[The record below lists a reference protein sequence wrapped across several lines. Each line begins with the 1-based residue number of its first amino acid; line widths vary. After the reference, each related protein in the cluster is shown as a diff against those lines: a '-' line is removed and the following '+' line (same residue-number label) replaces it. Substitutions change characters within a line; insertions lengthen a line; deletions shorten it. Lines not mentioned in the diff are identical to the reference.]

1 MRILIDHHA
10 KQWLRKTIRYLAVSL
25 LASCGW
31 LAVSAQSNQKVG
43 LQEETETSQQ
53 NKFEAPALPFKS
65 AAPTTKMVLTPG
77 KKHFVTGAAGTIAM
91 VEATMFVHQ
100 DGSPAIGPVE
110 FALTEVN
117 TKAGLILG
125 NLPTMAGDSLLYSG
139 GVVHLE
145 ATSEG
150 KPLKLATGKVIELQ
164 FEEKDP
170 NMILF
175 GGVADTSGLLNWV
188 PMPPLLNP
196 ANGSIN
202 FQFATNL
209 KTTGSGKG
217 APAYDARFTMDDA
230 TLLAKITPMTTLG
243 TIDNQNQRFSKT
255 RTFASQYI
263 LKTLKEQYPCVGT
276 ERLDVHIEF
285 SRQGNPTRIQI
296 TGAGKPCFQKAVV
309 EIVSRLQWTS
319 IDGHRAVTVQ
329 LNINQTS
336 TGNPNENTFVSMADD
351 PASQL
356 DETTR
361 KAIQQLNQVQAQRIE
376 ETRIRNFA
384 RDAMHATDLG
394 WINLDAY
401 VRNSDNVDIEAII
414 LEAPPGTS
422 VFLVIDTFRAVM
434 PSKSTTIGKAEFT
447 RVPKGLSA
455 KIVALSAN
463 AETGISIGVLPI
475 QTEQG
480 NAGKLEMKRVTE
492 QELIQKLE
500 VL

>member
-1 MRILIDHHA
+1 M
-10 KQWLRKTIRYLAVSL
+10 T
-25 LASCGW
+25 
-31 LAVSAQSNQKVG
+31 
-43 LQEETETSQQ
+43 
-53 NKFEAPALPFKS
+53 
-65 AAPTTKMVLTPG
+65 
-77 KKHFVTGAAGTIAM
+77 
-91 VEATMFVHQ
+91 
-100 DGSPAIGPVE
+100 
-110 FALTEVN
+110 
-117 TKAGLILG
+117 
-125 NLPTMAGDSLLYSG
+125 
-139 GVVHLE
+139 
-145 ATSEG
+145 
-150 KPLKLATGKVIELQ
+150 
-164 FEEKDP
+164 
-170 NMILF
+170 
-175 GGVADTSGLLNWV
+175 
-188 PMPPLLNP
+188 PLLNP

-394 WINLDAY
+394 WINLDDANSGKY
-401 VRNSDNVDIEAII
+401 VARLCYANCDQSTIAPVLNVNDFSCFLNKYAANDPQANCDRSTIAPI
-414 LEAPPGTS
+414 LNVNDFS
-422 VFLVIDTFRAVM
+422 CFLNKFA
-434 PSKSTTIGKAEFT
+434 
-447 RVPKGLSA
+447 
-455 KIVALSAN
+455 
-463 AETGISIGVLPI
+463 
-475 QTEQG
+475 
-480 NAGKLEMKRVTE
+480 AGCP
-492 QELIQKLE
+492 
-500 VL
+500 